1 MGAEP
6 PFLYDHPSKY
16 SFSGPTERGFN
27 PKAIS
32 QASLSLPTPRS
43 KSDGLLI
50 NSKEFNRHPDSYF
63 VAPYGNLDWKPMSP
77 HTKPRVKST
86 RIAQLVLRICELIG
100 AVGMLFCVI
109 CIKETDGTTGWII
122 RVPPGVGILHTI
134 YGTYHLSRS
143 AKGRTPSSSASYMLF
158 AAMIDAGLI
167 PFLVFTALIS
177 HTQSIE
183 PVNAPGH
190 WSTLFGNDQATV
202 SIVFGT
208 FITSVVTGT
217 FHLVSLAISIYLGV
231 IFRKISRLPPDMN
244 PLEDNLTSRH
254 KRNKSSLL
262 DNRMSQISTSTD
274 KVRDSKAEDPLMD
287 FPTVPFMHTRN
298 DSYSNITNV
307 SHPNTSAR
315 ASRTNLSTPFYDQP
329 PAHRSPHAEIR
340 GPFYDLP
347 LSQHST
353 QTKIQSQNNDQSRS
367 RNDCHSNSTI
377 SPHLNTSDRASRAD
391 LATPFYDQPP
401 AHRSSH
407 TEIQGP
413 FYDQQSAPNRSSRTM
428 FPVLSQ
434 GESPAKQTNQ
444 PTVIRSPTKSSS
456 VYSNTTNPANQTD
469 QSTITRSPT
478 KSSSIYSTS
487 TITTIATSRPAS
499 TRPRSTAPSL
509 PDNNWITHPSP
520 SPSPSPS
527 PPRELKRL
535 LNKPSYQPLCQTS
548 PFEYTINSENY
559 RPLEMNPPTPPLNQ
573 QKRRQGAGLEQ
584 RALTPGTGN
593 LGQGGGWGP
602 GVVGIGKAKAW
613 GGMGT
618 SGPAG
623 MGGAGRVVSRSGVE
637 VQERGIL
644 PSGGI
649 RAREVS
655 GKVMEEGRTGT
666 GVWM

>member
-1 MGAEP
+1 
-6 PFLYDHPSKY
+6 
-16 SFSGPTERGFN
+16 
-27 PKAIS
+27 
-32 QASLSLPTPRS
+32 
-43 KSDGLLI
+43 
-50 NSKEFNRHPDSYF
+50 
-63 VAPYGNLDWKPMSP
+63 
-77 HTKPRVKST
+77 
-86 RIAQLVLRICELIG
+86 
-100 AVGMLFCVI
+100 
-109 CIKETDGTTGWII
+109 
-122 RVPPGVGILHTI
+122 
-134 YGTYHLSRS
+134 
-143 AKGRTPSSSASYMLF
+143 MLF

-190 WSTLFGNDQATV
+190 WSTLFASDQATT
-202 SIVFGT
+202 SIVFAA

-244 PLEDNLTSRH
+244 SLEDNLTSRH

-262 DNRMSQISTSTD
+262 DKRMSQTSTITD
-274 KVRDSKAEDPLMD
+274 KHRDSKVEDPLMAS
-287 FPTVPFMHTRN
+287 PTIPFMHTRN
-298 DSYSNITNV
+298 ESYTHITKV
-307 SHPNTSAR
+307 SHPNASAR

-329 PAHRSPHAEIR
+329 PAHRSPNTEIK

-347 LSQHST
+347 LSQRSSR
-353 QTKIQSQNNDQSRS
+353 TKIQSQNTDQPPSPSNDS
-367 RNDCHSNSTI
+367 HSNTTGDARV
-377 SPHLNTSDRASRAD
+377 NTSDRVSRSEF
-391 LATPFYDQPP
+391 ATPFYDQPP
-401 AHRSSH
+401 AHRSSR

-413 FYDQQSAPNRSSRTM
+413 FYDQYSPSHRSSRTM
-428 FPVLSQ
+428 FPILSQ
-434 GESPAKQTNQ
+434 GGSPAKQNNQ

-456 VYSNTTNPANQTD
+456 VYSNTTNSANQTNKP
-469 QSTITRSPT
+469 SIIRSPT

-527 PPRELKRL
+527 PPRELKHL
-535 LNKPSYQPLCQTS
+535 LNKQPYQPLSQTS
-548 PFEYTINSENY
+548 PFEYTADNENF

-573 QKRRQGAGLEQ
+573 QKRRGEAGLEQ

-593 LGQGGGWGP
+593 PGQGGGWAP
-602 GVVGIGKAKAW
+602 GMVGIGKAKAW
-613 GGMGT
+613 GGMGR

-623 MGGAGRVVSRSGVE
+623 MGGGGRVVSRSGVE
-637 VQERGIL
+637 VKERGIF

-666 GVWM
+666 EGWM